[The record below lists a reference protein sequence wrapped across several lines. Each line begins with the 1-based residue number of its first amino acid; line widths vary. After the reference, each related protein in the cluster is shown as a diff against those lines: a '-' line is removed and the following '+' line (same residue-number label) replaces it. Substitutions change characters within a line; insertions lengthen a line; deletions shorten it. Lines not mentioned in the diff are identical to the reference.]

1 MSGYH
6 AVLSK
11 VFIVAEH
18 PEYQRPQAAAEFRPS
33 PEYLRWGHTIR
44 GYWLNFAKTGN
55 PNGRGLPRWPQYA
68 STTDLTLVMGEAFV
82 PVEGVNSEVL
92 DYLEARALL
101 RRAEY
106 DAVEQRMTVDE
117 TR

>member
-1 MSGYH
+1 
-6 AVLSK
+6 
-11 VFIVAEH
+11 
-18 PEYQRPQAAAEFRPS
+18 
-33 PEYLRWGHTIR
+33 
-44 GYWLNFAKTGN
+44 
-55 PNGRGLPRWPQYA
+55 
-68 STTDLTLVMGEAFV
+68 
-82 PVEGVNSEVL
+82 VL